1 MPAGRTTGID
11 RAQIELNW
19 RQRGFS
25 CALWVD
31 PPGQVWEDYVHQT
44 DELVML
50 VEGALE
56 LEFEGRRR
64 RPAIGEEILI
74 PALVRHSVYNVG
86 KTTAQWLYGYKQ
98 SPPERA
104 TQQPMEIR

>member
-1 MPAGRTTGID
+1 MSRNRNTTVD

-25 CALWVD
+25 CGLWVD

-50 VEGALE
+50 VEGTLE
-56 LEFEGRRR
+56 LEFEGRRF
-64 RPAIGEEILI
+64 RPEIGEEVLI
-74 PALVRHSVYNVG
+74 PALVCHTVQNVG
-86 KTTAQWLYGYKQ
+86 EGRLGGCTGINGRRPSGLRSSQ
-98 SPPERA
+98 
-104 TQQPMEIR
+104 